1 MTNRRQRR
9 ATLPR
14 LPQLPGPTRPPELA
28 GLLRIPRARRT
39 QESTRPY
46 PPPPPGYLYS
56 LGEWVVEYHLTR
68 HLGYKQIG
76 PENGDYTTTAVVP
89 GKSYFRQ
96 ARVRGLGIFVNTDD
110 TRIDFLIPQGAGA
123 HIRAIALDPYSEFT
137 HPDRALD
144 LLKRAVLGRE
154 GIDLIWLE
162 DTRLVAGDTQII
174 DDALRGIDSSQ
185 RAHGA

>member
-1 MTNRRQRR
+1 MSNRRQRR

-28 GLLRIPRARRT
+28 GLLRIPRERRT
-39 QESTRPY
+39 QESQRPY

-89 GKSYFRQ
+89 GKSF
-96 ARVRGLGIFVNTDD
+96 
-110 TRIDFLIPQGAGA
+110 
-123 HIRAIALDPYSEFT
+123 
-137 HPDRALD
+137 D

-162 DTRLVAGDTQII
+162 DTRLVAGDFQLI